1 MKVEITKFTN
11 VVFVVYGKKDNHT
24 RSRIHASLHEARKYA
39 DWLENQ
45 GYKIRVVLEAES

>member
-11 VVFVVYGKKDNHT
+11 VVFVVYGRKRDVDRFACFKN
-24 RSRIHASLHEARKYA
+24 LEEAREYA
-39 DWLENQ
+39 DFLEFD